1 MYGTNG
7 VPNAREQLNPR
18 GGIPSLNTPPTTKL
32 INVSKLKS
40 LPIFSKIRYALN
52 SRIVPQALYIKGE
65 PLELRYQPQSS
76 YSDRVKTEIRIIE
89 IPERYNRQ

>member
-1 MYGTNG
+1 MYGTRG

-18 GGIPSLNTPPTTKL
+18 EGIAGLNTPPTTQL
-32 INVSKLKS
+32 INFSKLKS

-52 SRIVPQALYIKGE
+52 RRTIPQALYIKGE
-65 PLELRYQPQSS
+65 PLEMRYQRQSS